1 MNISGAFQYLD
12 ENEIGEIHA
21 ASLHILKN
29 LGIRVDDPELRNC
42 LYEIGGEVEGNRV
55 KLPPD
60 LVEKVL
66 TGITREIGFIG
77 RNGNKVDIKAGQVVT
92 HSTGGIP
99 GIIDMETGRKRNA
112 HLADFIKALRLMDHL
127 DQLDMPCALFYPADV
142 PGQISQIRQF
152 EHMLK
157 FTTKPIYGPGVSS
170 AREAKYIV
178 ELFKLFSCQ
187 EDSEDKNYM
196 GLVGISPESPLYFPK
211 EITDTMKEIIKAGI
225 PVVILS
231 APVAGI
237 SGPFT
242 IAGGIAQ
249 MNAEILAFAVI
260 AHSINPQTPL
270 IYGARL
276 NYPNMKNGYSIW
288 GLPEVG
294 IGNVVAAQLARR
306 YGFLTDVYGLSCT
319 SCTFDNQ
326 IGYEKAINGL
336 LPVIAGANLIS
347 GFGSMANLM
356 VASFEQLVIDNET
369 FAILRKVKRGV
380 SVNQDTLAL
389 EVLTNVIKERGTFLE
404 QEHTVW
410 HLRNGE
416 VFVPKLGFD
425 HSWSEWEATGQKDI
439 RIKAQETALD
449 ILEKDYLE
457 PLPVEVDREINIIV
471 EKAFQELVLS
481 K

>member
-1 MNISGAFQYLD
+1 MNFTGNFQYLS
-12 ENEIGEIHA
+12 ENEIEEIHA
-21 ASLHILKN
+21 ASLYILESIGVK
-29 LGIRVDDPELRNC
+29 IDDPGLRES
-42 LYEIGGEVEGNRV
+42 LYELGGLIEGERV
-55 KLPPD
+55 KFLPD
-60 LVEKVL
+60 LVERVL
-66 TGITREIGFIG
+66 AGTAREISFIG
-77 RNGNKVDIKAGQVVT
+77 RGGNKVNLKPGQVVT

-99 GIIDMETGRKRNA
+99 AIIDMETGQKRNA
-112 HLADFIKALRLMDHL
+112 NLSDFIKALRLMDNL
-127 DQLDMPCALFYPADV
+127 DQLDMPCALFYPDDV

-157 FTTKPIYGPGVSS
+157 YTTKPIYGPGVSS
-170 AREAKYIV
+170 AKEAKYIA
-178 ELFKLFSCQ
+178 ELFKLFPHQ
-187 EDSEDKNYM
+187 EDCNGKQHI

-211 EITDTMKEIIKAGI
+211 EITDTMKIIIKEGI
-225 PVVILS
+225 PVVALS

-260 AHSINPQTPL
+260 AHSINPQAPL

-276 NYPNMKNGYSIW
+276 NYPNMKNGSSIW

-347 GFGSMANLM
+347 GFGSMASLM
-356 VASFEQLVIDNET
+356 VSSYEQLVIDNET
-369 FAILRKVKRGV
+369 FAMIRKVKKGV
-380 SVNQDTLAL
+380 MVNRDTLAL
-389 EVLTNVIKERGTFLE
+389 EVIANVIGDGSSFLE
-404 QEHTVW
+404 QEHTVRYV
-410 HLRNGE
+410 RNGE
-416 VFVPKLGFD
+416 VFMPKLGFD
-425 HSWSEWEATGQKDI
+425 HSWSEWEAKGQKNI
-439 RIKAQETALD
+439 RVKAKEFVQETL
-449 ILEKDYLE
+449 KNDYFE
-457 PLPVEVDREINIIV
+457 PLPAEIDREIDLIIK
-471 EKAFQELVLS
+471 KAYQELI
-481 K
+481 